1 MTLSSLPGGVP
12 AAWAPQPEDARE
24 RVARELSR
32 PEYQESLLERF
43 VGWVGGLLDALQE
56 ASTEAGGPGL
66 AVAVLVIVGLVV
78 LLAVAL
84 SRLRTSP
91 EVAATDVPLFTEPR
105 STAAD
110 HRARAAEALRRGD
123 WETTVVESTRALAAG
138 LFERALVPE
147 TAGITVHELG
157 EQAAALFRDHGPR
170 IAELASLF
178 DATRYGDRTTDEEHA
193 RTAVALEAD
202 LAAATPRAGRAT
214 GPVPAVPR

>member
-1 MTLSSLPGGVP
+1 MTVPSLRGGV
-12 AAWAPQPEDARE
+12 ATAWSPQPDDARD

-32 PEYQESLLERF
+32 PEYQESLSERL
-43 VGWVGGLLDALQE
+43 VRWVNDLLDALQE
-56 ASTEAGGPGL
+56 ASTRAGGLRLG
-66 AVAVLVIVGLVV
+66 VAVLALAGLVV

-91 EVAATDVPLFTEPR
+91 EVAAADTRLFAEPR

-110 HRARAAEALRRGD
+110 HRARAAEAVRGGD

-138 LFERALVPE
+138 LFERGLVPE

-157 EQAAALFRDHGPR
+157 EHAAALFPDHGSR

-193 RTAVALEAD
+193 RTAVSLEAD
-202 LAAATPRAGRAT
+202 LATATPRTGRAT